1 MSLRVRRLE
10 NERRLL
16 DEAFGRHPHIRVR
29 SVLGE
34 PPEKYEVTF
43 SIKGLERRADGALVI
58 RTSHQI
64 EVSLP
69 AEYPR
74 LPAACRMLTPVFHP
88 NIDISTV
95 CTSDFHAA
103 QETLV
108 DLIVR
113 IGQMIAFQKHNVKSP
128 LNAEAARW
136 CEQNLARLPVD
147 PADLH
152 PLERSR

>member
-1 MSLRVRRLE
+1 MSLRIRRLE
-10 NERRLL
+10 NERRML
-16 DEAFGRHPHIRVR
+16 EAAFGQHPRIRVR
-29 SVLGE
+29 PTMGD
-34 PPEKYEVTF
+34 PPEQYAVTYQV
-43 SIKGLERRADGALVI
+43 KGLQRMPDGTLLI
-58 RTSHQI
+58 RPTHEI

-74 LPAACRMLTPVFHP
+74 LPATCRMVTPVFHP
-88 NIDISTV
+88 NIDSFTV

-113 IGQMIAFQKHNVKSP
+113 VGQMIAFQKHNVKSP

-136 CEQNLARLPVD
+136 CEDNLSRLPVD
-147 PADLH
+147 RGDLY
-152 PLERSR
+152 PVDRKP